1 MRVIEASRDIP
12 VEKDPDTDAEAAKVM
27 SRKEMLAAMKYAKV
41 IQPSG
46 RIDIMDP
53 YVPEGTPPVLSLDE
67 DLPEPTNESDEEDV
81 TADVTANEILSK
93 DEQAYIDQIDKDQV
107 RDDLESMYTSSRLDL
122 EQLEIDNYE
131 VIGQFPR
138 GTHQEPMADPGE
150 PQEVEESWAHRI
162 LTAVRTL
169 PESESWTVTSTAEPS
184 STTSS
189 GEASTSTDSGHA
201 DSDVRASSSRK
212 ESTDS
217 GDVRDSSSRKEM
229 ASSSRQEI
237 RQNTKSIGSLHN

>member
-1 MRVIEASRDIP
+1 MRVIESRKIP
-12 VEKDPDTDAEAAKVM
+12 VEKDPDIDRKAAKVM
-27 SRKEMLAAMKYAKV
+27 TRKEMLAGMKYAKV
-41 IQPSG
+41 MQPSG
-46 RIDIMDP
+46 RIDIMEP
-53 YVPEGTPPVLSLDE
+53 YVPEGTPPVVDE
-67 DLPEPTNESDEEDV
+67 DLPEPTNESDGEDV

-93 DEQAYIDQIDKDQV
+93 DEQAYIDNIDKIKV
-107 RDDLESMYTSSRLDL
+107 RDDLESRYTSSARLDL

-131 VIGQFPR
+131 VLGQFPR

-150 PQEVEESWAHRI
+150 PEEVEESWSHRI
-162 LTAVRTL
+162 LDAVRKL
-169 PESESWTVTSTAEPS
+169 PESEWTITSTAEPS

>member
-1 MRVIEASRDIP
+1 MRVIEARNIP
-12 VEKDPDTDAEAAKVM
+12 VEKDPDTDKKAAKVM
-27 SRKEMLAAMKYAKV
+27 SRKEMLAGMKYAKV
-41 IQPSG
+41 MQPSG
-46 RIDIMDP
+46 RIDIMEP

-93 DEQAYIDQIDKDQV
+93 DEQAYIDNIDKIKV
-107 RDDLESMYTSSRLDL
+107 RDDLESRYTSSARVDL

-131 VIGQFPR
+131 VVGQFPR

-150 PQEVEESWAHRI
+150 PEEVEESWAHRI

>member
-93 DEQAYIDQIDKDQV
+93 EEQAYIDNIDKIKV
-107 RDDLESMYTSSRLDL
+107 RDDLESRYTSSTRLDL

-150 PQEVEESWAHRI
+150 PEEVEESWSHRI
-162 LTAVRTL
+162 LDAVRNL
-169 PESESWTVTSTAEPS
+169 PESEWTITSTTEPN

-217 GDVRDSSSRKEM
+217 GDVRASSSRKEM